1 MMWYL
6 IGGAIAFFGVVA
18 LLIIQTRANLVSI
31 LRGTVR
37 IPRDLGALIL
47 IERFGRVDGMRQECK
62 AALSLDSSDRSKSHT
77 WDTTYSVPQ
86 QDRFSVM
93 PEAVAFGAQLGYEP
107 IQNLLKID
115 EHVYTA
121 MGTLTGE
128 QLDSIGDLSQ
138 VLSSWKSVELG
149 EGLPQG
155 AVNKLMGH
163 LAEPVVAQNLEALGV
178 QVEMPDLSNQEGY
191 DLVLNEEYFVNVK
204 TVADASSLS
213 GHFDRYPEIPVI
225 VPEDMEGI
233 PNDAIY
239 LDAADSIE
247 KLEKAVELGDEKTV
261 LVDRHLSNAEMIEYT
276 ENFGDAVLGNVDTV
290 GIPFVTMALSGH
302 RESRLLKNG
311 KTDMKTA
318 AKNVG
323 LDTLGTGVG
332 GSSGAAIGAFFGSV
346 LFPGIGTVVGAAVGA
361 IGGGTVGRK
370 ITNKVKLIPLRKAE
384 ETYEQA
390 RQKALPKIKSLLED
404 VQRHSVTAMQA
415 ETDRLSRASAE
426 LREKIKEEQ
435 ADVIRQRRDLYRIS
449 SNRAQELLESALKEI
464 ENKKECLRTIPAWK
478 LWVVGKTNRNVRKE
492 RINDLEQLLQIIE
505 SEAVAIIK
513 AEGGQDLVG
522 RRAIDFLQLLL
533 SADAETNEI
542 LQIVHGFEVQ
552 RQKLETHWQQFL
564 LKKRSELCDYRFR
577 SMKALGESIGFR
589 YKELKPKLNRIC
601 NYLKLLAQSVRD
613 KQSQFGL

>member
-6 IGGAIAFFGVVA
+6 IGGGIAFFLVVA
-18 LLIIQTRANLVSI
+18 LLIIQTRAHLVST

-47 IERFGRVDGMRQECK
+47 IGRFGRVDRIGQECK
-62 AALSLDSSDRSKSHT
+62 AALSLDSSYRSKSHT
-77 WDTTYSVPQ
+77 WDTIYSVPQ
-86 QDRFSVM
+86 RDRFSVM
-93 PEAVAFGAQLGYEP
+93 SEAVAFGEQLGYEP

-138 VLSSWKSVELG
+138 VLSSWESVELS

-191 DLVLNEEYFVNVK
+191 DLVLNGEYFVNVK

-213 GHFDRYPEIPVI
+213 SHFDRYPEIPVI

-233 PNDAIY
+233 PNGAIS
-239 LDAADSIE
+239 LDVDDSIE
-247 KLEKAVELGDEKTV
+247 KLEKAIEIGDEKIV
-261 LVDRHLSNAEMIEYT
+261 LVDRYLSNAEMMEYT
-276 ENFGDAVLGNVDTV
+276 ENFGDAVLGNVDTM
-290 GIPFVTMALSGH
+290 GIPVVTITLSGH
-302 RESRLLKNG
+302 RELRLLKNR

-318 AKNVG
+318 AKNIV
-323 LDTLGTGVG
+323 LDTFGTGVG
-332 GSSGAAIGAFFGSV
+332 GSSGAAIGAFFGSAV
-346 LFPGIGTVVGAAVGA
+346 LPGIGTVVGAVAGAV
-361 IGGGTVGRK
+361 GGGTIVRK
-370 ITNKVKLIPLRKAE
+370 ITNKIKRIPLRKAGK
-384 ETYEQA
+384 TYEQA
-390 RQKALPKIKSLLED
+390 CQKAMPEIKSLLED
-404 VQRHSVTAMQA
+404 ARRHSVTVMQA
-415 ETDRLSRASAE
+415 ETDKLSDDSTK
-426 LREKIKEEQ
+426 LKDKIKEEQ

-449 SNRAQELLESALKEI
+449 ANCVQELLESALKDL
-464 ENKKECLRTIPAWK
+464 KKEKKCLRTIPAWK

-492 RINDLEQLLQIIE
+492 RINDIEQLLQIIE

-564 LKKRSELCDYRFR
+564 LEKRSELCDYRFR

-589 YKELKPKLNRIC
+589 YKELKPKLDGIC
-601 NYLKLLAQSVRD
+601 DCLGLLAQSVRD
-613 KQSQFGL
+613 KQAQLGL

>member
-6 IGGAIAFFGVVA
+6 IGGVIAFFLVVA
-18 LLIIQTRANLVSI
+18 LLIIQTRANLVST

-47 IERFGRVDGMRQECK
+47 IERFGRVDQMRQERK
-62 AALSLDSSDRSKSHT
+62 VVLPRNSDGRSKSHT

-86 QDRFSVM
+86 RDRFAV
-93 PEAVAFGAQLGYEP
+93 PEPVEFGAQLGYES

-128 QLDSIGDLSQ
+128 QLDSIGNLSQ
-138 VLSSWKSVELG
+138 ALSSWESVKLS

-163 LAEPVVAQNLEALGV
+163 LAEPVVAQNLEVLGV

-213 GHFDRYPEIPVI
+213 SHFDKYPEIPVI
-225 VPEDMEGI
+225 VPEDMEWI
-233 PNDAIY
+233 PNGAIS
-239 LDAADSIE
+239 LDVKDSIE
-247 KLEKAVELGDEKTV
+247 KLEKAIELGDEKIV
-261 LVDRHLSNAEMIEYT
+261 LVAGHLSNAEMMEAT
-276 ENFGDAVLGNVDTV
+276 ETLGDAVLGNVDTV
-290 GIPFVTMALSGH
+290 GIPVVTIAHSVR
-302 RESRLLKNG
+302 REFRLLKNR

-323 LDTLGTGVG
+323 LDMFGTGVG
-332 GSSGAAIGAFFGSV
+332 RSSGAAIGAFFGSA
-346 LFPGIGTVVGAAVGA
+346 LFPGIGTVVGAAGGA
-361 IGGGTVGRK
+361 IGVGTVARK
-370 ITNKVKLIPLRKAE
+370 ITNKIKCIPLRKAQKS
-384 ETYEQA
+384 YERA
-390 RQKALPKIKSLLED
+390 RMKALPEIKSLLED
-404 VQRHSVTAMQA
+404 ARRHSVTAMQA
-415 ETDRLSRASAE
+415 ETDKLSDASTK
-426 LREKIKEEQ
+426 LKDKIKEEQ

-464 ENKKECLRTIPAWK
+464 ENKKECLRTISTWK

-505 SEAVAIIK
+505 SEAMAIIK

-552 RQKLETHWQQFL
+552 RKELETHWQHFL

-589 YKELKPKLNRIC
+589 YKELKPKLDRIC
-601 NYLKLLAQSVRD
+601 NYLELLAQSVRD
-613 KQSQFGL
+613 KQTQLGL